1 MTAPGS
7 PPIAGIGGRVA
18 AVTGAAGG
26 IGSAVAGAL
35 RAAGATVVAW
45 DLHPGPGV
53 GLLDVTDARAVSRAW
68 SAAEQTHGPIDI
80 LISAAGVLSDDW
92 DQCLAVNATGVR
104 NVLDAALEPMCR
116 RRSGSVVVISSN
128 AAATPRAAMPAYAAS
143 KAAATAYTRSV
154 GIDAATCGVR
164 VNIVS
169 PGSTET
175 AMLAGM
181 VHDDA
186 SRAAVLAGDPDRF
199 RLGIPLGRLAQPAD
213 IAETVLFLSSDAA
226 RHITLHDLRVDGGA
240 TLDQ

>member
-7 PPIAGIGGRVA
+7 RQIAGVSGHIA

-26 IGSAVAGAL
+26 IGGAVAAAL
-35 RAAGATVVAW
+35 RTAGATVVAW

-53 GLLDVTDARAVSRAW
+53 ELLDVADARAVARAW
-68 SAAEQTHGPIDI
+68 TAAEQCHGPIEI
-80 LISAAGVLSDDW
+80 LVSAAGVLSDDW
-92 DQCLAVNATGVR
+92 DHCLAVNATGVR
-104 NVLDAALEPMCR
+104 NVLDVALEPMRR

-128 AAATPRAAMPAYAAS
+128 AATTPRAAMPAYAAS
-143 KAAATAYTRSV
+143 KAAATAYARSV
-154 GIDAATCGVR
+154 GIEAAGCGVR

-181 VHDDA
+181 GTDDA
-186 SRAAVLAGDPDRF
+186 SRTALLAGDPSRF
-199 RLGIPLGRLAQPAD
+199 RLGIPLGRIAQPND